1 MLRAPSKN
9 GARQVRTG
17 LRKWRTSV
25 EKKDQVLRWRKEL
38 LKSCAPTIVFA
49 RTLKSAVLVI
59 SSPFSF
65 IIINLTLLT
74 LNYY

>member
-1 MLRAPSKN
+1 M
-9 GARQVRTG
+9 RTG

-25 EKKDQVLRWRKEL
+25 EKKDQVLRWKEL

-59 SSPFSF
+59 SSLFSF